1 MTKTKE
7 ASGDLTAEQQ
17 KDLIL
22 SYFFDGDKADNFL
35 ALVDHAKIDLGAC
48 NGDVKQISNIIAAH
62 YCVAKRRNDLDRAAN
77 DLLTFPPIAA
87 RIEELK
93 AQKVKSAKR

>member
-7 ASGDLTAEQQ
+7 ASRDLSAEQQ
-17 KDLIL
+17 KNLIL
-22 SYFFDGDKADNFL
+22 GYFFDSDDAGNLL
-35 ALVDHAKIDLGAC
+35 ALIDHAKIDFDAC
-48 NGDVKQISNIIAAH
+48 TGDAKQIPNIIVAH
-62 YCVAKRRNDLDRAAN
+62 YRIAKGRYDLDRAAN